1 MESNVTLRSLQRW
14 HMTGQRERIVVIAFA
29 VGLVLLRSAVFVFGA
44 QPHFDSD
51 QAVVGL
57 MAKHLSEMRALPIFF
72 YGQHYMLAV
81 EAWLAAPLFYLGGP
95 SVTALK
101 LPLLGINLAVAIL
114 LLLVLERELKLR
126 PIAAFVPTLFFI
138 MPPPETTR
146 LLLESNGGNIEPFLY
161 VLLLWLVRRQPLI
174 FGVKPI
180 LS

>member
-1 MESNVTLRSLQRW
+1 M
-14 HMTGQRERIVVIAFA
+14 
-29 VGLVLLRSAVFVFGA
+29 
-44 QPHFDSD
+44 
-51 QAVVGL
+51 
-57 MAKHLSEMRALPIFF
+57 
-72 YGQHYMLAV
+72 
-81 EAWLAAPLFYLGGP
+81 
-95 SVTALK
+95 TALK